1 MRSKMV
7 KAIFKKE
14 MIDILRD
21 KKTLFMGIIL
31 PLILYPVL
39 MLIMTQVMTMSM
51 NSIKNEDINIAFEK
65 QPTKELI
72 STIENFKDESSGHIN
87 IVDTNNY
94 KKDLEKGSIDAY
106 ISVKGENKI
115 ENYKI
120 YINSSKD
127 NSSNINSKLEGV
139 FSSYKDSKV
148 KNKIKQSNLDV
159 KETLEPVAYK
169 TVDVAKNEELAG
181 FVLGQ
186 ILPLILIMG
195 VLLGAIYPA
204 IDSMAGEKERGTLET
219 LFTLPITNLELVM
232 GKYMAVS
239 ICAIVTAII
248 NVVSILMT
256 LMYIL
261 ATGNM
266 TGQMFSNSLSISAL
280 AVPLL
285 ITIICI
291 CLFAM
296 VVSAVSMCVCSLAK
310 SFKDAQNYI
319 TPIMLL
325 VLIPSYASMV
335 PNINLDRTTAVI
347 PVVNISLLIKSVL
360 TFKSSLGL
368 IALVFISN
376 FAFVILAVILLS
388 KMFNSE
394 EILFGNGKS
403 FSFLEK
409 RSNIQKHTMPGVSDG
424 VVLYAVGLVLLIYVG
439 SYVQLK
445 FKMTGIAL
453 TQIMI
458 LALPLLFAYYIKSDF
473 KKVFSLK
480 LPKFKHLVG
489 AFSLWIGTY
498 LIVFVITNI
507 ILYYFPQNQEIIE
520 GLNNALF
527 MKDNLFLNLCL
538 VAVMPAICEE
548 LFFRGFILTSFKYNK
563 KSYRGAVIASGI
575 LFGIMH
581 MDFIRIIPTSILG
594 ISFAYAVC
602 KTNSIGVSMFMH
614 FINNGF
620 AVVVSYVSSNVLK
633 NVEMNTVN
641 YLPFNQLLVFISL
654 GILFIGIAVLLF
666 KENKTLYKNNIIE

>member
-1 MRSKMV
+1 
-7 KAIFKKE
+7 
-14 MIDILRD
+14 
-21 KKTLFMGIIL
+21 
-31 PLILYPVL
+31 
-39 MLIMTQVMTMSM
+39 
-51 NSIKNEDINIAFEK
+51 
-65 QPTKELI
+65 
-72 STIENFKDESSGHIN
+72 
-87 IVDTNNY
+87 
-94 KKDLEKGSIDAY
+94 
-106 ISVKGENKI
+106 
-115 ENYKI
+115 
-120 YINSSKD
+120 
-127 NSSNINSKLEGV
+127 
-139 FSSYKDSKV
+139 
-148 KNKIKQSNLDV
+148 
-159 KETLEPVAYK
+159 
-169 TVDVAKNEELAG
+169 
-181 FVLGQ
+181 
-186 ILPLILIMG
+186 
-195 VLLGAIYPA
+195 
-204 IDSMAGEKERGTLET
+204 
-219 LFTLPITNLELVM
+219 
-232 GKYMAVS
+232 
-239 ICAIVTAII
+239 
-248 NVVSILMT
+248 
-256 LMYIL
+256 
-261 ATGNM
+261 
-266 TGQMFSNSLSISAL
+266 
-280 AVPLL
+280 
-285 ITIICI
+285 
-291 CLFAM
+291 M

-319 TPIMLL
+319 TPIMFL
-325 VLIPSYASMV
+325 VLIPSYASMI
-335 PNINLDRTTAVI
+335 PNLNLDRITAVI

-394 EILFGNGKS
+394 EILFGSGKS

-409 RSNIQKHTMPGVSDG
+409 RSNIQKYTIPSVSDG

-489 AFSLWIGTY
+489 AFSLWVGTY

-507 ILYYFPQNQEIIE
+507 TLYYFPQNQEIIE

-548 LFFRGFILTSFKYNK
+548 LFFRGFILTSFKHNK

-575 LFGIMH
+575 LFGMMH

-614 FINNGF
+614 FINNGL

-641 YLPFNQLLVFISL
+641 YLPFSQLLVFIAL

-666 KENKTLYKNNIIE
+666 KENKTLEKNNIIE

>member
-1 MRSKMV
+1 MRTKMV

-21 KKTLFMGIIL
+21 KRTLFMGIIL

-39 MLIMTQVMTMSM
+39 MLIMSQIMTMSM
-51 NSIKNEDINIAFEK
+51 NSIENEDINIAFEK
-65 QPTKELI
+65 NPNKELI
-72 STIENFKDESSGHIN
+72 LIIKNYTDESSGHIN
-87 IVDTNNY
+87 IVNTNNY
-94 KKDLEKGSIDAY
+94 KKDLEEGYIDAY
-106 ISVKGENKI
+106 IGVEGENKI
-115 ENYKI
+115 EDYKI

-127 NSSNINSKLEGV
+127 NSSSVNSKLEGI
-139 FSSYKDSKV
+139 FSLYKDRKIE
-148 KNKIKQSNLDV
+148 NKIEQSNLDV
-159 KETLEPVAYK
+159 KETLEPVVYE
-169 TVDVAKNEELAG
+169 TVDVAKSEELAG

-186 ILPLILIMG
+186 ILPFILIMG

-239 ICAIVTAII
+239 ICAIVTAIL
-248 NVVSILMT
+248 NVASILLT

-261 ATGNM
+261 TTGNM
-266 TGQMFSNSLSISAL
+266 TGELFSHSLSISIL
-280 AVPLL
+280 AAPLF
-285 ITIICI
+285 ITIICV

-310 SFKDAQNYI
+310 NFKDAQNYI
-319 TPIMLL
+319 TPVMFL
-325 VLIPSYASMV
+325 VLIPSYASMI
-335 PNINLDRTTAVI
+335 PNMNLDRTTAVI

-360 TFKSSLGL
+360 SFQANLGL

-394 EILFGNGKS
+394 EILFGSGKS

-409 RSNIQKHTMPGVSDG
+409 RSDIQKGTMPSVSDG
-424 VVLYAVGLVLLIYVG
+424 VVLYAVGLVLLIYIG

-445 FKMTGIAL
+445 FGMTGIAL
-453 TQIMI
+453 TQLMI
-458 LALPLLFAYYIKSDF
+458 LALPLLFACYIKSDF
-473 KKVFSLK
+473 RKVFSLK

-507 ILYYFPQNQEIIE
+507 ILYYFPQNQDIVE

-527 MKDNLFLNLCL
+527 MKDNLLLNLCL
-538 VAVMPAICEE
+538 VALMPAICEE
-548 LFFRGFILTSFKYNK
+548 LFFRGFILTSFKQNN
-563 KSYRGAVIASGI
+563 KSYRGAIIASGI
-575 LFGIMH
+575 LFGMMH

-594 ISFAYAVC
+594 MSFAYAVC

-620 AVVVSYVSSNVLK
+620 AVVVSHISSKML
-633 NVEMNTVN
+633 ESLETPTVT
-641 YLPFNQLLVFISL
+641 YLPFSQLLVFLALSTIFIS
-654 GILFIGIAVLLF
+654 IALFLF
-666 KENKTLYKNNIIE
+666 KENNTTE

>member
-87 IVDTNNY
+87 IVDTKNY

-148 KNKIKQSNLDV
+148 KNKIEQSNLDV

-266 TGQMFSNSLSISAL
+266 TGQMFSHSLSISAL
-280 AVPLL
+280 AVPLF
-285 ITIICI
+285 ITIICV

-296 VVSAVSMCVCSLAK
+296 VVSAISMCVCSLAK

-319 TPIMLL
+319 TPIMFL
-325 VLIPSYASMV
+325 VLIPSYASMI
-335 PNINLDRTTAVI
+335 PNLNLDRITAVI

-409 RSNIQKHTMPGVSDG
+409 RSSIQKHTMPGVSDG

-563 KSYRGAVIASGI
+563 KSYRGAVIAS
-575 LFGIMH
+575 
-581 MDFIRIIPTSILG
+581 
-594 ISFAYAVC
+594 
-602 KTNSIGVSMFMH
+602 
-614 FINNGF
+614 
-620 AVVVSYVSSNVLK
+620 
-633 NVEMNTVN
+633 
-641 YLPFNQLLVFISL
+641 
-654 GILFIGIAVLLF
+654 
-666 KENKTLYKNNIIE
+666 

>member
-39 MLIMTQVMTMSM
+39 MLIMSQVMTMSM

-65 QPTKELI
+65 HPNKELI

-87 IVDTNNY
+87 IVNTNNY

-148 KNKIKQSNLDV
+148 KNKIEQSNLDV
-159 KETLEPVAYK
+159 KETLEPVAYD

-181 FVLGQ
+181 LVLGQ
-186 ILPLILIMG
+186 ILPFILIMG

-239 ICAIVTAII
+239 ICAIVTAIL

-256 LMYIL
+256 LIYIL

-266 TGQMFSNSLSISAL
+266 TGQMFSHSLNISAL
-280 AVPLL
+280 AAPLF

-319 TPIMLL
+319 TPIMFL
-325 VLIPSYASMV
+325 VLIPSYASMI
-335 PNINLDRTTAVI
+335 PNLNLDRITAVI

-394 EILFGNGKS
+394 EILFGSGKS

-409 RSNIQKHTMPGVSDG
+409 RSNIQKYTMPSVSDG

-489 AFSLWIGTY
+489 AFSLWVGTY

-507 ILYYFPQNQEIIE
+507 TLYYFPQNQEIIE

-548 LFFRGFILTSFKYNK
+548 LFFRGFILTSFKHNK

-575 LFGIMH
+575 LFGMMH

-614 FINNGF
+614 FINNGL

-641 YLPFNQLLVFISL
+641 YLPFSQLLVFIAL

-666 KENKTLYKNNIIE
+666 KENKILEKNNIIE